1 MYPRRTQKFG
11 TCKGD
16 GHKSLEHGHGL
27 SYEPH
32 QHLKTEEV
40 HQHLKTGL
48 EGVRERE
55 RRVTPELKPLLVILV
70 QITSLTAP

>member
-1 MYPRRTQKFG
+1 MYPRQTQKFG

-40 HQHLKTGL
+40 HHTRSTANLVCHQHLKTGFK
-48 EGVRERE
+48 GKRERKKGDA
-55 RRVTPELKPLLVILV
+55 R
-70 QITSLTAP
+70 A